1 MNRTYHLIVFGCQMN
16 IHDSEQIAAAL
27 EQADWSRAERED
39 EADAIILL
47 TCCVRESA
55 EQRLYGRV
63 ASLKSLKGGRPVTI
77 AVGGCL
83 AQKEGGRMLAEMPHI
98 DLVFGTQ
105 QYPNIAMLLDQA
117 ATIQISAVD
126 FDGLEF
132 GTTPAYR
139 REPFRAWITI
149 THGCQNFCSYC
160 IVPFVRGPEAS
171 RGIEDVLQEVGRH
184 VDGGAREINLLG
196 QNVNSYRSR
205 EDGES
210 KFPQLLRLL
219 AERFPDT
226 WVRFTTSH
234 PRDLSSDIIAA
245 IAESQNACE
254 HVHLPLQA
262 GSDRILAAMNRGY
275 TAGEYV
281 EKANNMRRAIGDM
294 ALTTDLI
301 VGFPGE
307 TEEDFTRTLE
317 VVEACLFD
325 ASFTFIF
332 NPREGT
338 AAASLEDDVPSGV
351 KQERLQRLMLL
362 TRSLTTESLR
372 RDVGREITVMVTS
385 PSRKDPGK
393 WSARSRNNKIVH
405 FKRRGE
411 DLIGRF
417 VKVVITGAGSW
428 SLEAE
433 ALDRGF

>member
-1 MNRTYHLIVFGCQMN
+1 LIVFGCQMN

-27 EQADWSRAERED
+27 EQAGWSRAERED

-55 EQRLYGRV
+55 EQRLYGRL

-83 AQKEGGRMLAEMPHI
+83 AQKEGGRMLAEMPHV

-117 ATIQISAVD
+117 ANIQISAID

-132 GTTPAYR
+132 ATTAAYR
-139 REPFRAWITI
+139 SVPFRAWVTI

-196 QNVNSYRSR
+196 QNVNSYRLR

-210 KFPQLLRLL
+210 KFSQLLGLL

-234 PRDLSSDIIAA
+234 PRDFSSDIIAA
-245 IAESQNACE
+245 IAESHNACE

-281 EKANNMRRAIGDM
+281 EKANNLRRAIQDV

-338 AAASLEDDVPSGV
+338 AAASLEDDVPAGV

-372 RDVGREITVMVTS
+372 RNVGRDITVMVTG

-411 DLIGRF
+411 DLTGRL
-417 VKVVITGAGSW
+417 VKVAITGAGSW
-428 SLEAE
+428 SLKAE

>member
-1 MNRTYHLIVFGCQMN
+1 MN

-27 EQADWSRAERED
+27 ERAGWSRTERED

-47 TCCVRESA
+47 TCCVRQSA
-55 EQRLYGRV
+55 EQRLYGRL

-83 AQKEGGRMLAEMPHI
+83 AQKEGGRMLAEMPHV
-98 DLVFGTQ
+98 DLVFGTR
-105 QYPNIAMLLDQA
+105 QYPNIAMLLNQA
-117 ATIQISAVD
+117 ANMQVSAID

-132 GTTPAYR
+132 GTTTTYR
-139 REPFRAWITI
+139 REPFRAWVTI

-171 RGIEDVLQEVGRH
+171 RGVEDVLQEVGRH

-196 QNVNSYRSR
+196 QNVNSYRLR
-205 EDGES
+205 DDGES

-234 PRDLSSDIIAA
+234 PRDFSGDIIRA
-245 IAESQNACE
+245 IAESHNACE

-275 TAGEYV
+275 TVGEYV
-281 EKANNMRRAIGDM
+281 EKANNMRRAIQDV

-307 TEEDFTRTLE
+307 TEKDFTRTLE

-372 RDVGREITVMVTS
+372 RDVGREITVMVTGL
-385 PSRKDPGK
+385 SRKDPGK

-405 FKRRGE
+405 FKRWGD
-411 DLIGRF
+411 DLTGRL

-428 SLEAE
+428 SLKAE